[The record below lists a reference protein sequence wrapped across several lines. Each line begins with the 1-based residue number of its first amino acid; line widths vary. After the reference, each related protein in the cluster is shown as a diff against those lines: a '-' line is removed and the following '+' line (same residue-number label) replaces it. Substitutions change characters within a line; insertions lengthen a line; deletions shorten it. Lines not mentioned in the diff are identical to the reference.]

1 MKRLGMLGAWGFCV
15 GLAIGCGGRSD
26 NRAADEA
33 RDNDDIDI
41 ADTTTLTETGC
52 LTAAG
57 DRFVLTALEG
67 GGGAPQTELYQLV
80 GSGDELRK
88 HVGREVSVTGV
99 AEPAQVAELR
109 ESSPATPTGT
119 AGADGDRPQVQTQTQ
134 TRLETRRMRVAT
146 VTATGDECVAD
157 RR

>member
-1 MKRLGMLGAWGFCV
+1 MKRFGMLGVWGLCL

-26 NRAADEA
+26 TRPADEA
-33 RDNDDIDI
+33 RDDDDIDI
-41 ADTTTLTETGC
+41 ANTTTLIETGC

-57 DRFVLTALEG
+57 DRFVLTALEA
-67 GGGAPQTELYQLV
+67 GGAAATELYQLV
-80 GSGDELRK
+80 GSDDELRK
-88 HVGREVSVTGV
+88 HVGREVNVTGV

-109 ESSPATPTGT
+109 ETSPATPTGT
-119 AGADGDRPQVQTQTQ
+119 AGADGVQPQVRTETQ

-146 VTATGDECVAD
+146 VTATGDDCTSD

>member
-1 MKRLGMLGAWGFCV
+1 MKRFGMLGVWGLCL
-15 GLAIGCGGRSD
+15 GLAVGCGGGTD
-26 NRAADEA
+26 NRPADEA
-33 RDNDDIDI
+33 RDDDDIDI
-41 ADTTTLTETGC
+41 ADTTTVVETGC

-57 DRFVLTALEG
+57 DRFVLTALEK
-67 GGGAPQTELYQLV
+67 GGAVQTELYQLV

-109 ESSPATPTGT
+109 DSSPATPTGT
-119 AGADGDRPQVQTQTQ
+119 AGADGNRPQVQTQTQ

-146 VTATGDECVAD
+146 VTATGDDCAED